1 MPNAALECNSPRLAR
16 NRPDRQLSAIMPK
29 DSPETALERPPAS
42 LYWNFKQKTLPTGGF
57 GSTAT
62 KMIWQRRRQR
72 RISRNLVD
80 LTLLESPNAV
90 SMPDAK
96 LRQGP
101 DWPEG
106 CRTGPEPSPGRLQI
120 RLSTA
125 N

>member
-1 MPNAALECNSPRLAR
+1 LELQAKNLADWR
-16 NRPDRQLSAIMPK
+16 IREHRYK
-29 DSPETALERPPAS
+29 D
-42 LYWNFKQKTLPTGGF
+42 
-57 GSTAT
+57 
-62 KMIWQRRRQR
+62 
-72 RISRNLVD
+72 D
-80 LTLLESPNAV
+80 LTRPSVKADFQLPGNFVGVAFLGAPNAV

>member
-1 MPNAALECNSPRLAR
+1 
-16 NRPDRQLSAIMPK
+16 MPK
-29 DSPETALERPPAS
+29 DSPETARERPPAL
-42 LYWNFKQKTLPTGGF
+42 LYWNFKQKTLPTGVF

-90 SMPDAK
+90 SMPEAK

-106 CRTGPEPSPGRLQI
+106 CRTGPETISRPIANQAFNRQLRLGPC
-120 RLSTA
+120 
-125 N
+125 